1 MKITKEQLKAII
13 KEEIER
19 ALTEEEDFMQDA
31 AEDTKE
37 KGHEGI
43 FKKWCK
49 DPEQGFEGV
58 NQSCVDKAYK
68 VGAPWKARATLAVT
82 YSRAKGGA
90 KSLEYPED
98 SDKNKKD

>member
-1 MKITKEQLKAII
+1 MKITNEQLRRII

-58 NQSCVDKAYK
+58 NQSCVDRAYE
-68 VGAPWKARATLAVT
+68 VGAPWKARAALAVT
-82 YSRAKGGA
+82 YSRAEGGA
-90 KSLEYPED
+90 PSLEYPED
-98 SDKNKKD
+98 KEG

>member
-37 KGHEGI
+37 EGHEGI
-43 FKKWCK
+43 FKDWCK
-49 DPEQGFEGV
+49 KEGHESV
-58 NQSCVDKAYK
+58 NQACVNAAYK
-68 VGAPWKARATLAVT
+68 AGKPWKKRAALAVT
-82 YSRAKGGA
+82 YSRAEGGA
-90 KSLEYPED
+90 PSLEYPED
-98 SDKNKKD
+98 KEG